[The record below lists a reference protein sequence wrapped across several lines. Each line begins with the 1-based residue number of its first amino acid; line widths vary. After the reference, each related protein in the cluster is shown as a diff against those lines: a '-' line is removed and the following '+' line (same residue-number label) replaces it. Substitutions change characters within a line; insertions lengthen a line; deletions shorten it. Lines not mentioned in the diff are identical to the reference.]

1 MSSDTTRVTVRL
13 PTRDVDLIDA
23 LVDAG
28 EYTTRTAVI
37 RRAIR
42 GFLKS
47 QGSKMAESVK
57 SEQELTNALLQ
68 MKQMQQQIAKQQEM
82 LEELVQQ

>member
-1 MSSDTTRVTVRL
+1 MSSDTSRVTVRL

-23 LVDAG
+23 LVETG
-28 EYTTRTAVI
+28 EFTTRTAVI

-42 GFLKS
+42 EFLKS
-47 QGSKMAESVK
+47 QGAAMAESVK

-68 MKQMQQQIAKQQEM
+68 MKQMQEQMQQQQQM
-82 LEELVQQ
+82 LEKLLRE